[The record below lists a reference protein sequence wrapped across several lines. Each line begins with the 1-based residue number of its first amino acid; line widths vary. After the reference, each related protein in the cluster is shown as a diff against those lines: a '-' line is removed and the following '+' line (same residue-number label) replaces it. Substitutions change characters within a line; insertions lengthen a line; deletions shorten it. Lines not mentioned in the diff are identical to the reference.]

1 MQARNLLSMKDEKE
15 EQLKALLVSEMVSR
29 VTIAEAVNI
38 MHNIAISE
46 VDKNIEKMSEE
57 EKESALE
64 GLTAR
69 VESTEENEVKIEK

>member
-1 MQARNLLSMKDEKE
+1 MDAEKE

-29 VTIAEAVNI
+29 ITVAEAVNI

-46 VDKNIEKMSEE
+46 VGKNIEQMSDE

-64 GLTAR
+64 ELTKR
-69 VESTEENEVKIEK
+69 VEPTEENEVKTED